1 VNPAALV
8 FLRFTSALP
17 TGNHRVTQSGDSQ
30 TMRKLAVLVA
40 VLSLLACAGAAA
52 GAGGAPPHIPRIP
65 GTWSHAEI
73 NVTIRKVPHTLI
85 VDRGKIAEI
94 TATSLTLREGAGI
107 TQVIPLNPQTIVM
120 LDGKRAMI
128 SDLRRRMTATTLR
141 VDGGAAVRVRATSF

>member
-1 VNPAALV
+1 
-8 FLRFTSALP
+8 
-17 TGNHRVTQSGDSQ
+17 
-30 TMRKLAVLVA
+30 MRKLAA
-40 VLSLLACAGAAA
+40 FFAILSLLACAGVAA
-52 GAGGAPPHIPRIP
+52 GAGGAPPQIPRIP

-120 LDGKRAMI
+120 LNRKRAMI

>member
-1 VNPAALV
+1 
-8 FLRFTSALP
+8 
-17 TGNHRVTQSGDSQ
+17 
-30 TMRKLAVLVA
+30 MRKLAALFA
-40 VLSLLACAGAAA
+40 ILSLLACAGVAA
-52 GAGGAPPHIPRIP
+52 GAGGAPPQIPRIP

-107 TQVIPLNPQTIVM
+107 TQVIALNPQTIVM
-120 LDGKRAMI
+120 LNRKRAMI